1 MKTQSPYKS
10 LDSYVVRTPVLSI
23 AELSG
28 ITEEHIQK
36 LCKTPFISEA
46 IYTASPDLHSKMTRY
61 LKGDDDVQDDK
72 LVYTLLKYI
81 VRMSS
86 RCTPF
91 GLFSGCALGEFAEV
105 TKVELNN
112 LEFHKRFSRL
122 DMNYLGALTQNI
134 EADPVVREQLLYYKN
149 SSLYLLRDQ
158 LRYIEFRY
166 FNAARKHYTVSIDH
180 SHYTEA
186 VLNRCSNGATI
197 RELAALIPAMDPEI
211 SMEDATWFV
220 NELIDNQILVSSISP
235 SITGKDYFEILRD
248 EVSNDT
254 YSKSLNTVSD
264 ILNKIN
270 QDEIGKGFSYY
281 KQLTET
287 LENFGVAFDLK
298 FLLQTD
304 LSISYQA
311 NQLSNHVR
319 EKVDKALIFL
329 NKLNSVVDN
338 EQLNKF
344 RDAFYNKYEDEE
356 IPLSLALDVES
367 GVGFPVDS
375 QKSFDIS
382 PLVDDLNMSGRNFND
397 DSGHNKI
404 KWIKRDDLL
413 NLKLLEA
420 IKSDHTE
427 IILTDEDVDHFVEN
441 WNDLPNTFS
450 VGIEVIGKNELG
462 EEVVAVQDAGGAT
475 ASYLLS
481 RFCHADQDI
490 HGLVNQI
497 IEKDERDKD
506 RCIYAEIVHLPEKRA
521 GNILQRPA
529 LRQYEIPYL
538 AKSNLGEKHQISIDD
553 ITISVVN
560 RKVVLRSV
568 RHNKEI
574 KPMLA
579 SAHNYIDKS
588 LPIYHFLCELQYQ
601 NVKNSISFTWGN
613 LFQFH
618 DFFPR
623 VVYDGVV
630 LSPAMWLVTD
640 LTLKEVAESDKALR
654 EWLSTR
660 KIPEKVFLKEFDNKL
675 LIDFSNPL
683 SVEMFLTTVKN
694 KSQVTLTEYLYDMEQ
709 AIVTHQGKP
718 YTNEVIM
725 SYYKES
731 ND

>member
-1 MKTQSPYKS
+1 MPYKS
-10 LDSYVVRTPVLSI
+10 LDTFVIRTPVLSI
-23 AELSG
+23 AELFG
-28 ITEEHIQK
+28 ITEENIQQ
-36 LCKTPFISEA
+36 LCRTSFVSEA
-46 IYTASPDLHSKMTRY
+46 IYTASPDLHSKMSRY
-61 LKGDDDVQDDK
+61 LNGDQDIQDDK
-72 LVYTLLKYI
+72 LIYTLLKYI

-91 GLFSGCALGEFAEV
+91 GLFSGCALGKFAEYSNV
-105 TKVELNN
+105 ALND
-112 LEFHKRFSRL
+112 LTYHKRYSRL
-122 DMNYLGALTQNI
+122 DMNYLGALTQSI
-134 EADPVVREQLLYYKN
+134 EANPDVREQLLYYKN
-149 SSLYLLRDQ
+149 SSLYLLRDK

-180 SHYTEA
+180 SHFTEA
-186 VLNRCSNGATI
+186 VLQRCSNGATI
-197 RELAALIPAMDPEI
+197 SELAELIPAIDPEI
-211 SMEDATWFV
+211 SIKDATWFV
-220 NELIDNQILVSSISP
+220 NELIDNQILISSISP

-248 EVSNDT
+248 EVSNEV
-254 YSKSLNTVSD
+254 YRESLNAVSE

-281 KQLTET
+281 DQLTET

-298 FLLQTD
+298 YLLQTD
-304 LSISYQA
+304 LSISYSS
-311 NQLSNHVR
+311 NQLGNSIR
-319 EKVDKALIFL
+319 EKVDKALVFL

-338 EQLNKF
+338 DQINKF
-344 RDAFYNKYEDEE
+344 KDAFYDKYEDEE

-367 GVGFPVDS
+367 GIGFPVDS

-397 DSGHNKI
+397 DSGYNEI
-404 KWIKRDDLL
+404 KWVKRDDIL

-420 IKSDHTE
+420 IKNNDSE

-441 WNDLPNTFS
+441 WDNLPNTFS

-462 EEVVAVQDAGGAT
+462 DELVAIQDAGGAT
-475 ASYLLS
+475 ASYLLG

-497 IEKDERDKD
+497 VEKDELDKESY
-506 RCIYAEIVHLPEKRA
+506 IYAEIVHLPEKRA

-538 AKSNLGEKHQISIDD
+538 AKSNLDEQYQISIEDLM
-553 ITISVVN
+553 ISIVN
-560 RKVVLRSV
+560 RQIVLRSV
-568 RHNKEI
+568 KHNKQV
-574 KPMLA
+574 KPLLA
-579 SAHNYIDKS
+579 SAHNYVDKS

-601 NVKNSISFTWGN
+601 NVKSSISFTWGN

-623 VVYDGVV
+623 VVYDGVI

-640 LTLKEVAESDKALR
+640 LTLKNIAESKKVLQ
-654 EWLSTR
+654 EWLSSS
-660 KIPEKVFLKEFDNKL
+660 KIPEKVFMKEYDNKL

-683 SVEMFLTTVKN
+683 SVEMFLAASKN
-694 KSQVTLTEYLYDMEQ
+694 KSQVTLSEYLYDMEN
-709 AIVTHQGKP
+709 AVVTHQGKP